1 MNRANFGLIKLV
13 TYIPNVGEQSK
24 RLGALLENSIIDLC
38 SADKSIPND
47 MRSFLALNSTDK
59 WSKVINVINNINNRR
74 IPIENCKIKA
84 PIEPGKIICIG
95 LNYKE
100 HANEAKMAIPKEPI
114 VFSKFDNAIC
124 GPNDSIIKPVE
135 SDEVDY
141 EVELVVVIGKQAKNV
156 SESDAL
162 QYVAGYTVGNDVSAR
177 DWQLRKN
184 NSQWL
189 LGKTF
194 DTFAPIGPSIVI
206 NPEVAAL
213 SDDTYFDP
221 NNLSIKC
228 TLNGQVVQNS
238 TTKEFIFNIQTV
250 VSYLSK
256 LFTLNPGDI
265 IFTGTPSGVGFIRK
279 PNPIFLKSGD
289 VIKCEIEELGSLVNN
304 LQNKVI
310 LLFIYYLFIL
320 FLNYQVVQVKVI
332 CIFDETTSSAS
343 EFNDVPSL
351 CLVTEGILYHID
363 STQLSSVTNLTKL
376 TYKDDSL
383 KLKSEFVSDNSMHNH
398 VATINGS
405 INPLKGVDSIDLSA
419 QVGIRLTLLTNFS
432 WILID
437 KY

>member
-47 MRSFLALNSTDK
+47 MRSFLSLNSTDK

-100 HANEAKMAIPKEPI
+100 HANEANMAIPKEPI

-213 SDDTYFDP
+213 SDDTYFNP

-238 TTKEFIFNIQTV
+238 TTKEFIFNIETV

-304 LQNKVI
+304 
-310 LLFIYYLFIL
+310 
-320 FLNYQVVQVKVI
+320 VK
-332 CIFDETTSSAS
+332 
-343 EFNDVPSL
+343 
-351 CLVTEGILYHID
+351 
-363 STQLSSVTNLTKL
+363 
-376 TYKDDSL
+376 
-383 KLKSEFVSDNSMHNH
+383 
-398 VATINGS
+398 
-405 INPLKGVDSIDLSA
+405 
-419 QVGIRLTLLTNFS
+419 
-432 WILID
+432 
-437 KY
+437 